1 MNAEIEFGQVEHSEP
16 ERGLRPDEDKHFV
29 VAECGTVG
37 DHDLPIYVDMDV
49 LRDMEAHARENT
61 RVELGGV
68 MLGRHHID
76 SNGNPFVTITDSLR
90 AKHYE
95 ATKGSFK
102 FTHDTWNQITR
113 ERNEYRSE
121 LEMVGWYHT
130 HPGWGVFL
138 SGMDLFICN
147 NFFNRPLDVA
157 LVIDPCAG
165 DRGWFQWD
173 SGKTRETPGF
183 YLMTNRHRQSELNY
197 FADIFSQQS
206 PDVPD
211 PRFRQPAFSNDNS
224 DLGDTMVNVI
234 DNRRPVFEFA
244 IISMLFLQLLVAGLI
259 GWRMV
264 SGPQIAGE
272 GDLGA
277 RVAELEST
285 LEETATR
292 QQATVREQTYSEIV
306 DRLVTAETG
315 QSGLADHYAEVA
327 GENRLLNAN
336 LEGQLARLE
345 KFDKEKNELT
355 FSLKQERKRSKTL
368 ESDLGKLESA
378 AKKLLVENKELKK
391 LSDESATDEA
401 VDEEDSL
408 AKYFPAWLL
417 YTCGGISLFVIGLL
431 GGSMVTRLQEQQ
443 EDDDFDEAESNS
455 SDRQEQ
461 PDGAAEGDANFGSK
475 SGRKKNRK
483 QGRLSDDRPVAKK

>member
-1 MNAEIEFGQVEHSEP
+1 MNAEIQFGQVEHSEP
-16 ERGLRPDEDKHFV
+16 ERGLRPDQDKHFV
-29 VAECGTVG
+29 VADCGTVG
-37 DHDLPIYVDMDV
+37 ANDLPIFVDMDV

-76 SNGNPFVTITDSLR
+76 GDGNPFVTVTDSLR

-102 FTHDTWNQITR
+102 FTHETWNQITR
-113 ERNEYRSE
+113 ERNEYRGD

-197 FADIFSQQS
+197 FSEIFSKDS
-206 PDVPD
+206 PNISD
-211 PRFRQPAFSNDNS
+211 PRFRQAAFSNDNS
-224 DLGDTMVNVI
+224 DLGETMVNVI

-244 IISMLFLQLLVAGLI
+244 IISMLFLQLLMASLFGWKLI
-259 GWRMV
+259 
-264 SGPQIAGE
+264 SGPQVASDN
-272 GDLGA
+272 DLGE
-277 RVAELEST
+277 RVAQLESSV
-285 LEETATR
+285 EDRNVRER
-292 QQATVREQTYSEIV
+292 ATVREQTYAEIV
-306 DRLVTAETG
+306 DQLVTAETG
-315 QSGLADHYAEVA
+315 QAGLADRYADVA
-327 GENRLLNAN
+327 TKNRLLSAN

-345 KFDKEKNELT
+345 KFNNEKNELAY
-355 FSLKQERKRSKTL
+355 SLKKERKRTDKLTK
-368 ESDLGKLESA
+368 DFGKLETVA
-378 AKKLLVENKELKK
+378 QELAVKNKELRK
-391 LSDESATDEA
+391 LTENSESEDAEEA
-401 VDEEDSL
+401 DAL
-408 AKYFPAWLL
+408 AKYFPPWLL
-417 YTCGGISLFVIGLL
+417 FTCGGVGLFVLGLF
-431 GGSMVTRLQEQQ
+431 GGSFVNRFKRLDDEEQYADSDSSV
-443 EDDDFDEAESNS
+443 EPASERRNKEAADVDFGSESSNS
-455 SDRQEQ
+455 KKDSNARDR
-461 PDGAAEGDANFGSK
+461 S
-475 SGRKKNRK
+475 
-483 QGRLSDDRPVAKK
+483 SDDEPVAKK